1 MRSILGIAMAC
12 LMLAV
17 GGDKTTQADEAKE
30 ATSAKEIEALKSDG
44 WVPLFD
50 GKTLSGWKTAD
61 NPQSWTVQPDGSVRG
76 KGPRSHLF
84 SPKEYTD
91 FAYRADVL
99 TKPGANSGMYF
110 RTAFG
115 PGWPKGYEA
124 QVNNSHGD
132 PKRTGTL
139 YYHSEVREKLV
150 PDNEWFTQEII
161 CQGNQITIK
170 VNGKVVTE
178 YTDKNNTYQKG
189 HFAFQQH
196 DPGGEVYFKNV
207 MVKDLSK

>member
-1 MRSILGIAMAC
+1 MIQRLAIGLFILSLAAMDTAAEETKGGTTPEQVE
-12 LMLAV
+12 ML
-17 GGDKTTQADEAKE
+17 KKE
-30 ATSAKEIEALKSDG
+30 G

-61 NPQSWTVQPDGSVRG
+61 NPDSWEALPDGTVRG

-91 FAYRADVL
+91 FEYRADVL
-99 TKPGANSGMYF
+99 TKPGTNSGMYF
-110 RTAFG
+110 RTEFG
-115 PGWPKGYEA
+115 PEWPNGYEA

-139 YYHSEVREKLV
+139 YYHSIVYDKHAR
-150 PDNEWFTQEII
+150 DNEWFTQEII
-161 CQGNQITIK
+161 CKGNHITIK
-170 VNGKVVTE
+170 VNGKVVTN
-178 YTDKNNTYQKG
+178 YVDKKDTYQKG

-196 DPGGEVYFKNV
+196 DPEGEVYYKNV
-207 MVKDLSK
+207 IVREK